1 MAKVDIK
8 AVVPYKKPDGGKS
21 MAKKRTARPTTGEP
35 AEAKAD
41 WKVENVV
48 ATVTLGLEPGEKIDL
63 NTIARKF
70 SDCEYNPERF
80 PGLVM
85 RIDDPK
91 ATILVFSTGKMVI
104 TGLREAAE
112 AGAVVAKVIRNM
124 KQAKVAIGSEPEIT
138 IQNLVASGDLH
149 VAIDLNEAA
158 IAMENAMYEPEV
170 FPGLIYRMADPK
182 AVFLVFSTGRIVC
195 TGAKTKEMVGEAIVK
210 LVEVVK
216 ELGLGFNAGQEGD
229 EREED
234 LT

>member
-1 MAKVDIK
+1 
-8 AVVPYKKPDGGKS
+8 
-21 MAKKRTARPTTGEP
+21 MAKKRTARPDAGEP

-48 ATVTLGLEPGEKIDL
+48 ATVNLGFEQGEKIDL
-63 NTIARKF
+63 NAIARKF
-70 SDCEYNPERF
+70 VDSEYNPERF

-85 RIDDPK
+85 RVTDPK
-91 ATILVFSTGKMVI
+91 ATILIFSTGKMVI
-104 TGLREAAE
+104 TGLRDAAE
-112 AGAVVAKVIRNM
+112 AGVVVANVIKNM
-124 KQAKVAIGSEPEIT
+124 KGARVNIGTEPEIT

-195 TGAKTKEMVGEAIVK
+195 TGAKTKEMVGEAIAK

-216 ELGLGFNAGQEGD
+216 DLGLVFGSGQDAGGRD
-229 EREED
+229 D
-234 LT
+234 DFI